1 MKSELFNLDPELELK
16 NKKVISK
23 DLENGK
29 DNEEKRE
36 KVYANHTPMIF
47 NKKLN
52 KSNIKRLEFISS
64 DTGIIRHFPP
74 AAQE

>member
-1 MKSELFNLDPELELK
+1 MKSELFNLNSELELK
-16 NKKVISK
+16 NKEKKGQIYH
-23 DLENGK
+23 ENS
-29 DNEEKRE
+29 EEKLE
-36 KVYANHTPMIF
+36 KVYANNTPIIF

-52 KSNIKRLEFISS
+52 KSSLKRIEVIHS

>member
-1 MKSELFNLDPELELK
+1 MKSELFNLNSELELK
-16 NKKVISK
+16 NK
-23 DLENGK
+23 
-29 DNEEKRE
+29 EKKGQIYHEDSEE
-36 KVYANHTPMIF
+36 KVYANNTPIIF

-52 KSNIKRLEFISS
+52 KSNLKRIEAIHS